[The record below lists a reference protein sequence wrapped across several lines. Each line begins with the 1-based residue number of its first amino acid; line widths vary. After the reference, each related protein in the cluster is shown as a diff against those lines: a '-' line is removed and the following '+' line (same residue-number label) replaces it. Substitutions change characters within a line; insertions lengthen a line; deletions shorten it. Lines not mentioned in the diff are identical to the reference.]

1 VSATTQRGETWP
13 LLLFSLA
20 VFGFLYV
27 PLLVLI
33 VFSFNESRL
42 MMDWQG
48 FTTMWY
54 RILSQDSRMLDSLAN
69 SLWVALWTTLLSLGI
84 GVPAGVALAQGLP
97 RANRAFELLVLLP
110 LIVPEI
116 ILAVAF
122 AGVYGVAEIRLSFLT
137 IIITHVAFSLSYVIL
152 LVRSRMARLDPALV
166 EAALDLNAPE
176 RVVFTRVI
184 LPHLV
189 PALVSAALIVFTISL
204 DDYVITSFVA
214 GVGSTTLPLQIYS
227 MAKEGLT
234 PEINAICTIL
244 LVATLLMVL
253 LAHWVQNTALSWR
266 KATPAVVLLAVL
278 LGGPLAWSH
287 WGQASQSPQEL
298 NLFIWSSY
306 LSPDTLK
313 VFEQRFQARVQCDLY
328 DSNEA
333 LLAKLQ
339 AGNAGYD
346 IVVPGDY
353 TVQILRRRG
362 LLSPIDKGK
371 IPNLGKN
378 LDPQFLNRA
387 FDPGNRYSVPY
398 IFGTT
403 GIGYRK
409 EFVPQP
415 VESWR
420 ILWNDRYRNRIVM
433 LDDMRENF
441 GAALKLMGHSINSQ
455 NTDEVQRARQL
466 LERQKP
472 LLRAYNSSN
481 FQELLVSGD
490 AWLVQGWNGQIVRA
504 ALENPNIG
512 YFIPREGTM
521 LFVDSFCIPLNA
533 AHKALAH
540 QFINYMLEPET
551 AAAVMNHT
559 GYTVANR
566 AARPLVKRALLNHPA
581 LFPDSA
587 TVAKCE
593 MLEDIGDT
601 ILLYDRLWTEVKSR

>member
-1 VSATTQRGETWP
+1 
-13 LLLFSLA
+13 
-20 VFGFLYV
+20 
-27 PLLVLI
+27 
-33 VFSFNESRL
+33 

-54 RILSQDSRMLDSLAN
+54 RILSQDSRMIASLAN
-69 SLWVALWTTLLSLGI
+69 SLWVAFWTTLLSLGI

-97 RANRAFELLVLLP
+97 RANRVFELLVLLP

-116 ILAVAF
+116 ILAVGF
-122 AGVYGVAEIRLSFLT
+122 AGLYGAAQIRLSFWT
-137 IIITHVAFSLSYVIL
+137 IIATHVAFSLSYVIL
-152 LVRSRMARLDPALV
+152 LVRSRMARLDPALI
-166 EAALDLNAPE
+166 EAALDLNATE
-176 RVVFTRVI
+176 RAVFARVI

-189 PALVSAALIVFTISL
+189 PALVSAALIVFIISL

-214 GVGSTTLPLQIYS
+214 GVGNTTLPLQIYS

-244 LVATLLMVL
+244 MVVTLLMLL
-253 LAHWVQNTALSWR
+253 LAHWIQNKALSWR
-266 KATPAVVLLAVL
+266 KAIPAVVLLAGL
-278 LGGPLAWSH
+278 LGGPLVWSH
-287 WGQASQSPQEL
+287 WGQPPRQEL

-306 LSPDTLK
+306 LAPDTLK

-339 AGNAGYD
+339 AGTAGYD

-353 TVQILRRRG
+353 TVQTLRRRG

-371 IPNLGKN
+371 IPNLERN

-398 IFGTT
+398 IWGTT

-409 EFVPQP
+409 DFVPQP
-415 VESWR
+415 LESWR
-420 ILWNDRYRNRIVM
+420 ILWDDRYRNRIVM

-441 GAALKLMGHSINSQ
+441 GAALKLTGHSINSR
-455 NTDEVQRARQL
+455 NPDEIRRAQRL
-466 LERQKP
+466 LEQQKP
-472 LLRAYNSSN
+472 LLQAYNSSN

-490 AWLVQGWNGQIVRA
+490 AWLVQGWNGQIVKA
-504 ALENPNIG
+504 ALDNPNIG
-512 YFIPREGTM
+512 YFIPREGTA
-521 LFVDSFCIPLNA
+521 LFVDSFCIPANA
-533 AHKALAH
+533 AHQELAH

-566 AARPLVKRALLNHPA
+566 AARAFAKRALVNHPA

-587 TVAKCE
+587 TLANCE
-593 MLEDIGDT
+593 MLEDIGET
-601 ILLYDRLWTEVKSR
+601 VLLYDRLWTEVKSR